1 MFGRMSKVSLLTVG
15 LVIATTTV
23 WPQEEETLM
32 KSLTPVISVDRIE
45 PCLGFWEALGFE
57 RTLDV
62 PGDDGMAFA
71 AVSHGGVEVM
81 YQTHASL
88 AEDLPA
94 VAELEFGATNFF
106 IRVSDLN
113 AIKPTLEAGDVVVPE
128 RKTFYGAREI
138 VVRAPCGTLVTFA
151 EFEE

>member
-1 MFGRMSKVSLLTVG
+1 MSKVSLLTVG

-57 RTLDV
+57 RTMDV

-71 AVSHGGVEVM
+71 AVSHGGVEVI

-88 AEDLPA
+88 AEVPA

-113 AIKPTLEAGDVVVPE
+113 AIKPTLEAGDVIVPE
-128 RKTFYGAREI
+128 RKMFYGSREI
-138 VVRAPCGTLVTFA
+138 VVRASCGTIVSFA